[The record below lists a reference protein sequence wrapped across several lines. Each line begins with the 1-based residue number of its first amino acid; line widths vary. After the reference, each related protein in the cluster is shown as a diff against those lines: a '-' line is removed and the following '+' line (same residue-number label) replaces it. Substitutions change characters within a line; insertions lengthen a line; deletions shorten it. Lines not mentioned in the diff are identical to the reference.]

1 MSNEEILEN
10 IRALCKKEGIGLT
23 TLEKEMGW
31 GRGSIGKIKNAKRKP
46 ALDKLQKIAE
56 RFGVSVSEIAGD
68 DLANPH
74 RKNIIRVYSPE
85 EQERNRSKLANLFAL
100 DTGLR
105 YSKRI
110 PVLGRVAAGIPI
122 EAQQE
127 VLDWEEVTGEMALSG
142 EYFCLRID
150 GDSMEPKFSKGD
162 VIIVRQQDTAEDG
175 NYVVALVNGSD
186 AVCKRLKKYEDG
198 IALVSTNPAYA
209 PMYFTAQE
217 IETRPV
223 RILGVVKELRA
234 KF

>member
-1 MSNEEILEN
+1 MSDFKT
-10 IRALCKKEGIGLT
+10 RFKEL
-23 TLEKEMGW
+23 
-31 GRGSIGKIKNAKRKP
+31 R
-46 ALDKLQKIAE
+46 IAS
-56 RFGVSVSEIAGD
+56 GMTQG
-68 DLANPH
+68 DLAEKLRTSRSRIGMYETGKREPDHEMLEAIADLFNVDLDYLLGRSSKTTAIPIEKVYLAH
-74 RKNIIRVYSPE
+74 QAGPPNIAAFTGS
-85 EQERNRSKLANLFAL
+85 
-100 DTGLR
+100 TGLR

-142 EYFCLRID
+142 EYFGLQIR
-150 GDSMEPKFSKGD
+150 GDSMEPKFSSGD

-186 AVCKRLKKYEDG
+186 AVCKRLKMYDDG

-209 PMYFTAQE
+209 PMYFTAKE